1 MPQFDLLQHH
11 AWKYYD
17 IGILRYLKLYKCDRI
32 APQVEHQQSLKEL
45 HMAGANLKELPSWIG
60 NLCTLEALAIVGYS
74 LEVLPPFLLSYLKNL
89 KILFRRE
96 PTRLQYLPHHVLL
109 EEEPAWKRC
118 RKIEELNKLESLH
131 DNDNDN
137 DKCLSVFK
145 KLSLLA
151 TKSDAINYPVH
162 VCPNL
167 QSLPFPLHTFSMFF
181 QNFNV

>member
-74 LEVLPPFLLSYLKNL
+74 LEVLPPFSLTYLKNL
-89 KILFRRE
+89 KILLRRN
-96 PTRLQYLPHHVLL
+96 RLDCSTCPITFYL
-109 EEEPAWKRC
+109 
-118 RKIEELNKLESLH
+118 
-131 DNDNDN
+131 
-137 DKCLSVFK
+137 K
-145 KLSLLA
+145 KNLRGSDVERL
-151 TKSDAINYPVH
+151 KS
-162 VCPNL
+162 
-167 QSLPFPLHTFSMFF
+167 
-181 QNFNV
+181 